1 MSSKTSAKLAETPI
15 AIQRGR
21 VYGFFAAAMEYPE
34 GELAGLIRSG
44 EIARQARQLVCGVY
58 PELETEIDW
67 KALTDA
73 GKDDELSIEYT
84 RLFDVGGSDG
94 PPCCLN
100 SGSANSDAR
109 MQYLEGLV
117 RFYNYFGLTA
127 GETEANELPDHL
139 TTQFEFMYYLCHQE
153 AECQEAG
160 TEAGDADDFQR
171 AQRDFLQRYPG
182 QWVPHLRFNLD
193 ESFAPPFYL
202 ALGELMHRFIQLEQK
217 HIEAIASQLK
227 EPDPHAPVVEEETPQ
242 KKSKVIPITQ
252 VSM

>member
-1 MSSKTSAKLAETPI
+1 MSSKTSAEKAEIPI

-21 VYGFFAAAMEYPE
+21 IYGFFAAAMEYPE

-58 PELETEIDW
+58 PELEAEIDW
-67 KALTDA
+67 NALTDA

-109 MQYLEGLV
+109 MQYLEELV

-153 AECQEAG
+153 AECQQPGE
-160 TEAGDADDFQR
+160 DAEDAADYQR
-171 AQRDFLQRYPG
+171 AQRDFIKKHPV
-182 QWVPHLRFNLD
+182 QWVPHLRLNLD
-193 ESFAPPFYL
+193 QSFAPPFYL
-202 ALGELMHRFIQLEQK
+202 ALGQLMHRFIQLEQK
-217 HIEAIASQLK
+217 HIESIVSQLK
-227 EPDPHAPVVEEETPQ
+227 EPEPHAPVVEEAPQ
-242 KKSKVIPITQ
+242 KIKSKVIPIVQ
-252 VSM
+252 V